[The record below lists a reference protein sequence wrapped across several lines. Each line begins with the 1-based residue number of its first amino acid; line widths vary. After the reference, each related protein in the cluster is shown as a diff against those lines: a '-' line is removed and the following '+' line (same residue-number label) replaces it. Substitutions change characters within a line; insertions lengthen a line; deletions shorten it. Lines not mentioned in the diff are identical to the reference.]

1 MQTDSRRGINPAAF
15 LIVIL
20 LMALT
25 ALITYYFVKSSE
37 TMKRED
43 IVASK
48 NDEIS
53 NITEKMEALSQDL
66 DAKIKESK
74 KLGADYKALLE
85 YKNRIE
91 QDLSNLQNQV
101 NISKTQANQYLAKIQ
116 GYEQVIT
123 AKDKELE
130 ELRTQNRILQEER
143 DMLSSTKDSLK
154 NQTETLSSTVNEVKE
169 NNQKLSNVAATLKAE
184 SISILAYNSRDKAE
198 SRNVF
203 RARRIEKLSVDF
215 IIAENQIADAGS
227 KKIFFRLVEPAG
239 TVVYNSN
246 QGGKIEAN
254 GQSISYTM
262 SKQVNYNNTRLPV
275 NITYVKQDD
284 YDFNEGKYKIE
295 LYAEGKM
302 IGFQSFVVD

>member
-1 MQTDSRRGINPAAF
+1 MQTEPRRGVNPAA
-15 LIVIL
+15 LIIVIL

-25 ALITYYFVKSSE
+25 ALVTYYFVKSNE
-37 TMKRED
+37 TAKQED

-48 NDEIS
+48 NEEIS
-53 NITEKMEALSQDL
+53 RITEKMEALSKDL

-91 QDLSNLQNQV
+91 QDLSNLQGQA
-101 NISKTQANQYLAKIQ
+101 SMSQAQANQYLTKIQ

-130 ELRTQNRILQEER
+130 ELRAQNKALQEER

-154 NQTETLSSTVNEVKE
+154 SQTETLSSTVDEVKE
-169 NNQKLSNVAATLKAE
+169 NNQRLSNVAATLKAE
-184 SISILAYNSRDKAE
+184 SISILAFNSRDKAE

-203 RARRIEKLSVDF
+203 RAKRIEKLSVDF
-215 IIAENQIADAGS
+215 IIAENQIADAGN
-227 KKIFFRLVEPAG
+227 KNIFFRLIEPAG
-239 TVVYNSN
+239 TVVYSSS
-246 QGGKIEAN
+246 QGGKTEAN
-254 GQSISYTM
+254 GQSITYSTK
-262 SKQVNYNNTRLPV
+262 KQVTYTNTRLPV
-275 NITYVKQDD
+275 NIIFEKQDD
-284 YDFNEGKYKIE
+284 YEFNKGKYKIE
-295 LYAEGKM
+295 LYAEGKI